1 MAARMAMEMVDAGE
15 RPVMALQ
22 EDSPADTMEARLAGP
37 MEAKTAATMAGK
49 MVAPMAAHKVGMMAA
64 LMVAQTAASMVVLV
78 EDIVVA
84 LPAAALMVAV
94 MVGAAAAHTG
104 APLEDAMEGTTA
116 EMWAAQVARV
126 EVVPQAAAL
135 GGWAEPMVV
144 EATREGCAA
153 GTMVEPPADSTGAA
167 AVVPMAA
174 QPAE

>member
-1 MAARMAMEMVDAGE
+1 MDI
-15 RPVMALQ
+15 
-22 EDSPADTMEARLAGP
+22 T
-37 MEAKTAATMAGK
+37 
-49 MVAPMAAHKVGMMAA
+49 VAPKEAPKAASLVDTTEATLAVPVVGLMAA
-64 LMVAQTAASMVVLV
+64 LMAASMEGTRAAPMVAPKAGTMVALMVAPRVARVVVLV

-94 MVGAAAAHTG
+94 MVGAAAAHTV

-153 GTMVEPPADSTGAA
+153 GMMVEPPADSTGAA